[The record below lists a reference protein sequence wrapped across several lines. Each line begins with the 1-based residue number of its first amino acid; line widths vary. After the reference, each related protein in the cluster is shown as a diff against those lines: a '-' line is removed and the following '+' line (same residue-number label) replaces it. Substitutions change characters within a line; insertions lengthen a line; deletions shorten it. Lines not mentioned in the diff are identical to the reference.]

1 MKRKIENEKTS
12 RPLPNSEE
20 KDDEMKKETKK
31 MKLDE
36 NLPQEPDAIP
46 YFETTFNPYDYMVQV

>member
-20 KDDEMKKETKK
+20 KDKMKKETKK

-36 NLPQEPDAIP
+36 NPTQELDAIP